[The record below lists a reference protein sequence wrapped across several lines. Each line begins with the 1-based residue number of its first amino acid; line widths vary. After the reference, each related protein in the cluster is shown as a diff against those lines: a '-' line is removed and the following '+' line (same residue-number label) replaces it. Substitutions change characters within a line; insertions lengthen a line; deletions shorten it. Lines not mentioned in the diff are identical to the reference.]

1 MNVKRFSDFLR
12 TDPVSAVRLL
22 LLEEYPMKG
31 PIQVVRSGKIGGLA
45 NLGPLHEWSE
55 GPACLVIDEV
65 SFKGKKGAILCY
77 CNPPVHQV
85 GNPALDAYLQGLDK
99 VFQKKEELKFLLLYG
114 ANDPVHAGGDL
125 KESLEKL
132 DKTLAMKKEKERTGA
147 PAKEI
152 DQLYDWADR
161 RLEKGIGLHSRIR
174 GLAQHLRVVAVCGGG
189 TRFGGSAEIPLM
201 ADYLVGDSRSG
212 MCFSEAMI
220 GLLPGWSGVARALV
234 KAGLENARAMA
245 LTGKEVKAAQLKAI
259 GIYNV
264 VVEVPLS
271 FPKMP
276 RTGDLKADKAAY
288 AEALGKHDEETGG
301 LLLPRGL
308 ELTTCSPGEIPPAP
322 QRAVLVKETELTEE
336 VKRRSN
342 PQTYAHLFGK
352 PVKEVNEEVG
362 RLGRPLAPQ
371 SIEALSA
378 LFNVYDASRFDEA
391 AFVKEEADADARL
404 YRDPRFRAGLVA
416 TLEQKVADYR
426 EAS

>member
-1 MNVKRFSDFLR
+1 
-12 TDPVSAVRLL
+12 
-22 LLEEYPMKG
+22 MKG
-31 PIQVVRSGKIGGLA
+31 PIQLVRSGKVSGLV
-45 NLGPLHEWSE
+45 NLGPIHEWSE
-55 GPACLVIDEV
+55 GSSSVVIDRV
-65 SFKGKKGAILCY
+65 SFNGNKGAVLCY

-99 VFQKKEELKFLLLYG
+99 VFQEKVQVKFLLLYG

-132 DKTLAMKKEKERTGA
+132 DKTLAFRKEKEKAGA

-152 DQLYDWADR
+152 DQLYDWADK
-161 RLEKGIGLHSRIR
+161 RLEKGIGLHSRVR
-174 GLAQHLRVVAVCGGG
+174 RLSQHLRVVAVCGGG

-201 ADYLVGDSRSG
+201 ADCLVGDSRSG

-234 KAGLENARAMA
+234 KAGLENARYMA
-245 LTGKEVKAAQLKAI
+245 LTGKEVKADKLKAI
-259 GIYNV
+259 GIYDL
-264 VVEVPLS
+264 VVEVPLG

-276 RTGDLKADKAAY
+276 KTGDPKADKAAY
-288 AEALGKHDEETGG
+288 AEALEKHDVETGMF
-301 LLLPRGL
+301 LLPKALGL
-308 ELTTCSPGEIPPAP
+308 ATCPAGEIPSAP
-322 QRAVLVKETELTEE
+322 QRAVLAKGSELTEE
-336 VKRRSN
+336 VKRRSD

-378 LFNVYDASRFDEA
+378 LLSRYDPSRFDEA

>member
-1 MNVKRFSDFLR
+1 
-12 TDPVSAVRLL
+12 
-22 LLEEYPMKG
+22 MKG
-31 PIQVVRSGKIGGLA
+31 PIQVVRSGKISGLA
-45 NLGPLHEWSE
+45 NLEPLHEWSE
-55 GPACLVIDEV
+55 GPASVAIDRV
-65 SFKGKKGAILCY
+65 SFNGRKGAILCY

-132 DKTLAMKKEKERTGA
+132 DKTLAMKIEKERTGA
-147 PAKEI
+147 PAKDI
-152 DQLYDWADR
+152 DRLYDWADR
-161 RLEKGIGLHSRIR
+161 RLEKGIGLHSRVR
-174 GLAQHLRVVAVCGGG
+174 SLAQHLRVVAACGGG

-276 RTGDLKADKAAY
+276 KTGDPKADKAAY

-308 ELTTCSPGEIPPAP
+308 ELATCSPGDIPPAP

-352 PVKEVNEEVG
+352 PVKEVNEEMG

-391 AFVKEEADADARL
+391 AFVKEEAEADARL

>member
-1 MNVKRFSDFLR
+1 
-12 TDPVSAVRLL
+12 
-22 LLEEYPMKG
+22 MKG
-31 PIQVVRSGKIGGLA
+31 PIQLVRSGKISGLT

-55 GPACLVIDEV
+55 GPASLVIDQV
-65 SFKGKKGAILCY
+65 SFNGKKGAVLCY
-77 CNPPVHQV
+77 CNRPVHQV
-85 GNPALDAYLQGLDK
+85 GNPALDAMLQGLDK
-99 VFQKKEELKFLLLYG
+99 LLQKKEELKFLLLYG

-132 DKTLAMKKEKERTGA
+132 DKTLATRKEKEKEGA
-147 PAKEI
+147 PATEI
-152 DQLYDWADR
+152 DRLYDWADG
-161 RLEKGIGLHSRIR
+161 RLEKGIGLHARVR
-174 GLAQHLRVVAVCGGG
+174 RLAQHLRVVAVCGGG

-245 LTGKEVKAAQLKAI
+245 LTGKEVKAAQLKAV
-259 GIYNV
+259 GIYTA
-264 VVEVPLS
+264 VVEVPQS

-276 RTGDLKADKAAY
+276 KTGDPKADKAAY
-288 AEALGKHDEETGG
+288 AEALEKHDEETGR

-308 ELTTCSPGEIPPAP
+308 ELATCPPGEIPSVS
-322 QRAVLVKETELTEE
+322 QRAVLEQGAALSEE
-336 VKRRSN
+336 VARRSN

-352 PVKEVNEEVG
+352 PVKEVNEELG

-378 LFNVYDASRFDEA
+378 LFNRYDASRFDEP

-426 EAS
+426 EVS

>member
-1 MNVKRFSDFLR
+1 
-12 TDPVSAVRLL
+12 
-22 LLEEYPMKG
+22 
-31 PIQVVRSGKIGGLA
+31 
-45 NLGPLHEWSE
+45 
-55 GPACLVIDEV
+55 
-65 SFKGKKGAILCY
+65 
-77 CNPPVHQV
+77 V
-85 GNPALDAYLQGLDK
+85 GNPALDAYLEGLDK
-99 VFQKKEELKFLLLYG
+99 VFQKKEELRFLLLYG

-132 DKTLAMKKEKERTGA
+132 DKTLAMKREKKQAGA

-161 RLEKGIGLHSRIR
+161 RLEKGIGLHSKVRR
-174 GLAQHLRVVAVCGGG
+174 LAQHLRVVAVCGGG

-220 GLLPGWSGVARALV
+220 GLLPGWAGVARALV

-245 LTGKEVKAAQLKAI
+245 LTGKEVKADLLKAI
-259 GIYNV
+259 GIYNL

-276 RTGDLKADKAAY
+276 KTGDPKADKAAY
-288 AEALGKHDEETGG
+288 AEALEKHDEETGM
-301 LLLPRGL
+301 LLLPKGL
-308 ELTTCSPGEIPPAP
+308 GLATCPSVEIPSAP
-322 QRAVLVKETELTEE
+322 QRAILAKGAELSEE

-352 PVKEVNEEVG
+352 PMKEVNEEVG

-378 LFNVYDASRFDEA
+378 LFQRYDASRFDEP
-391 AFVKEEADADARL
+391 AFVREEADADARL
-404 YRDPRFRAGLVA
+404 YRDLRFRAGLVA
-416 TLEQKVADYR
+416 TLEQRVADYR
-426 EAS
+426 EVS

>member
-1 MNVKRFSDFLR
+1 
-12 TDPVSAVRLL
+12 
-22 LLEEYPMKG
+22 MKG
-31 PIQVVRSGKIGGLA
+31 PIQVVRSGKISGLA

-55 GPACLVIDEV
+55 GPASVAIDGV
-65 SFKGKKGAILCY
+65 SFNGKKGAILCY

-147 PAKEI
+147 PAKDI
-152 DQLYDWADR
+152 DRLYDWADR
-161 RLEKGIGLHSRIR
+161 RLEKGIGLHSRVR
-174 GLAQHLRVVAVCGGG
+174 SLAQHLRVVAVCGGG

-234 KAGLENARAMA
+234 KAGIENARAMA

-264 VVEVPLS
+264 VVEVTLR

-276 RTGDLKADKAAY
+276 KTGDPKADKAAY
-288 AEALGKHDEETGG
+288 AGALEKHDEETGG

-308 ELTTCSPGEIPPAP
+308 ELATCAPGEISPSP
-322 QRAVLVKETELTEE
+322 QGALLVKGTELTEE

-352 PVKEVNEEVG
+352 PVKEVSEEVG

-391 AFVKEEADADARL
+391 AFVKEEAEADARL
-404 YRDPRFRAGLVA
+404 YRDPRFRTGLVA

-426 EAS
+426 EVS

>member
-1 MNVKRFSDFLR
+1 
-12 TDPVSAVRLL
+12 
-22 LLEEYPMKG
+22 MKG
-31 PIQVVRSGKIGGLA
+31 PIRLLRSGKVSGLS

-55 GPACLVIDEV
+55 GPASLVIDQV
-65 SFKGKKGAILCY
+65 SFNRKKGAILCY

-85 GNPALDAYLQGLDK
+85 GNPALDAYLEGLDK
-99 VFQKKEELKFLLLYG
+99 VSQKRELQFLLLYG

-132 DKTLAMKKEKERTGA
+132 DKTLSTKKDKEKAGA

-152 DQLYDWADR
+152 DQLYEWADR
-161 RLEKGIGLHSRIR
+161 RLEKGTGLHSRIR
-174 GLAQHLRVVAVCGGG
+174 QLAQGLRVVAVCGGG

-201 ADYLVGDSRSG
+201 ADVLVGDSRSG

-220 GLLPGWSGVARALV
+220 GLLPGWSGIARALV
-234 KAGLENARAMA
+234 KAGLENARTMA
-245 LTGKEVKAAQLKAI
+245 LTGKEVKADKLKAI
-259 GIYNV
+259 GIYNLV
-264 VVEVPLS
+264 VDVPFS

-276 RTGDLKADKAAY
+276 KTGDPKADKAAY
-288 AEALGKHDEETGG
+288 AEALEKHNEDTGM
-301 LLLPRGL
+301 LLLPKGL
-308 ELTTCSPGEIPPAP
+308 ELATCPPGAVPLLEE
-322 QRAVLVKETELTEE
+322 RATLAKGAELSDE
-336 VKRRSN
+336 VKRRSD

-352 PVKEVNEEVG
+352 PMREVNEELG

-371 SIEALSA
+371 SVEALSA
-378 LFNVYDASRFDEA
+378 LFNRYDASRFDEA

-426 EAS
+426 EVS

>member
-1 MNVKRFSDFLR
+1 
-12 TDPVSAVRLL
+12 
-22 LLEEYPMKG
+22 MKG
-31 PIQVVRSGKIGGLA
+31 PIQLVRSGKVSGLA
-45 NLGPLHEWSE
+45 DLGPLHEWSE
-55 GPACLVIDEV
+55 GPASLVIHQV
-65 SFKGKKGAILCY
+65 SFNGKKGAVLCY
-77 CNPPVHQV
+77 CNRPVHQV
-85 GNPALDAYLQGLDK
+85 GNPALDAFLQGLDK
-99 VFQKKEELKFLLLYG
+99 VFHKKEELKFLLLYG

-132 DKTLAMKKEKERTGA
+132 DKTLAEKKEKERAGA
-147 PAKEI
+147 SAMEI
-152 DQLYDWADR
+152 DRLYDWADR
-161 RLEKGIGLHSRIR
+161 RLEKGTGLHSRVR
-174 GLAQHLRVVAVCGGG
+174 SLAQHLRVVAVCGGG

-201 ADYLVGDSRSG
+201 ADYLVADSRSG
-212 MCFSEAMI
+212 MCFSESMI

-234 KAGLENARAMA
+234 KAGLDNARTMA
-245 LTGKEVKAAQLKAI
+245 LTGKEVKADQLKAT
-259 GIYNV
+259 GIYTM
-264 VVEVPLS
+264 VVEVPFG

-276 RTGDLKADKAAY
+276 KTGDPKADKAAY
-288 AEALGKHDEETGG
+288 AEALQKHDEETGV

-308 ELTTCSPGEIPPAP
+308 ELATCPPGEIPQAP
-322 QRAVLVKETELTEE
+322 QPAVLVKGAELAEE
-336 VKRRSN
+336 VKRRSD

-378 LFNVYDASRFDEA
+378 LFNLYDPSRFDEA
-391 AFVKEEADADARL
+391 AFVKEEAEADARL